1 MDVGRK
7 GTDSLMCGIVGLAAA
22 PSRPLPPD
30 IDWAVAALSHRGPDA
45 HGAFISAPFALG
57 HTRLSIIDLSEAGA
71 QPMHSADGRLV
82 MTYNG
87 EIYNFAELK
96 RDLDQHGI
104 RLRGHSDTEVLLES
118 YRLYGP
124 DVLARL
130 NGIFALGIVDLEK
143 REMVV
148 ARDAAGIK
156 PVYIADGP
164 FGFAFASEIK
174 ALLAVAPIERTIDA
188 DAVRQYL
195 TFLWSPGERTMLRG
209 VKKLDP
215 GRALLVRDG
224 SVARSWQFAT
234 LPAYDPRRDWTVETC
249 SNALATS
256 LDEAVERQ
264 MISDAPVGAFLS
276 GGVDSTAIVAAA
288 KRTAPGLRCYTMA
301 IAEGE
306 QREMIDD
313 LPYARLAA
321 KSLGVPLVEVPIT
334 ASDIAEGVARMVHDL
349 DEPLADP
356 ASINLRFISK
366 AARADGIKVL
376 LSGTGG
382 DDVLSGYRRHQALA
396 LEPMWRR
403 TPRSVRGGLAK
414 LSASGWILRAGLRRA
429 AKLLANVARD
439 ENERIAHL
447 FAWIAPG
454 EAAALLAPELRYEN
468 DGAGAMQP
476 LLDHLAQ
483 LSDMPPLERC
493 LSIEKRFFLADHNLN
508 YTDKMGM
515 AAGVEI
521 RVPFLDRDFLSF
533 AATIPAEWKM
543 RGMQPKWL
551 FKQSQRGRIPGEI
564 LSRSKTGFGVPLRA
578 WMRGGL
584 APMCRDLLSMQSL
597 SRHGLFDAA
606 AVERLQSA
614 DAAGSIDAS
623 FTLFSVMC
631 IELWCRE
638 FRSTATSPA
647 NVI

>member
-306 QREMIDD
+306 QREIHDPEKIQRGVVLEQLLHVSDLQAHAAENVAGLIPCACIEEDD
-313 LPYARLAA
+313 VVFYNVQL
-321 KSLGVPLVEVPIT
+321 
-334 ASDIAEGVARMVHDL
+334 L
-349 DEPLADP
+349 DERGFFVLAEEFPKRALVFQHTVCVALHLDEGELFHLH
-356 ASINLRFISK
+356 ASFGGQLVQTNHL
-366 AARADGIKVL
+366 
-376 LSGTGG
+376 TGG
-382 DDVLSGYRRHQALA
+382 DAGEAFRIDGAHHTTAVEDA
-396 LEPMWRR
+396 LE
-403 TPRSVRGGLAK
+403 
-414 LSASGWILRAGLRRA
+414 
-429 AKLLANVARD
+429 D
-439 ENERIAHL
+439 FE
-447 FAWIAPG
+447 
-454 EAAALLAPELRYEN
+454 
-468 DGAGAMQP
+468 
-476 LLDHLAQ
+476 
-483 LSDMPPLERC
+483 
-493 LSIEKRFFLADHNLN
+493 
-508 YTDKMGM
+508 
-515 AAGVEI
+515 AGVCEHVAHVI
-521 RVPFLDRDFLSF
+521 DLKTEPRV
-533 AATIPAEWKM
+533 
-543 RGMQPKWL
+543 
-551 FKQSQRGRIPGEI
+551 
-564 LSRSKTGFGVPLRA
+564 
-578 WMRGGL
+578 
-584 APMCRDLLSMQSL
+584 
-597 SRHGLFDAA
+597 
-606 AVERLQSA
+606 RL
-614 DAAGSIDAS
+614 
-623 FTLFSVMC
+623 V
-631 IELWCRE
+631 
-638 FRSTATSPA
+638 
-647 NVI
+647 